1 MRKILLY
8 GLAIVL
14 FTACDQKDT
23 RYTQQSPEID
33 SVKKAI
39 ANYNSREYDLSIYAD
54 TCKTFFNTKSDPLEV
69 DEIIAYHQAN
79 DANYSSRGFLE
90 ENQEYE
96 MVVTDQGETWV
107 NAWLDWQGTLKE
119 SGKVV
124 NIPIHL
130 TYRFIDGKIVR
141 SLGFWDP
148 TEVVLGLQEIE
159 REKAM
164 STDQRMIKSTIDAIV
179 RAWNANDQNG
189 LKALMT
195 DDFVRTENGKLV
207 AESPQEYATDVISTL
222 YSGFPDFKVSL
233 TDYKVLGNK
242 ALITWRCTGTNTAE
256 FQGEITNKPITTHGT
271 SIWTIEK
278 DGRASREEAY
288 FDNLAL
294 FQQLGYSMPAPPK
307 S

>member
-1 MRKILLY
+1 MRKILLL

-33 SVKKAI
+33 IVKKAI
-39 ANYNSREYDLSIYAD
+39 ADYNTKEYDLSIYAD
-54 TCKTFFNTKSDPLEV
+54 TSKTYFNTKTNPLEV

-79 DANYSSRGFLE
+79 DANYSSRKFLDE
-90 ENQEYE
+90 DQEYE
-96 MVVTDQGETWV
+96 MVVTDDGQTWV

-141 SLGFWDP
+141 SVGFWDP

-164 STDQRMIKSTIDAIV
+164 SVDEKTIKSTIDAIV
-179 RAWNANDQNG
+179 TAWNANDQNAM
-189 LKALMT
+189 KAKMT
-195 DDFVRTENGKLV
+195 DDFVRTENGNVV
-207 AESPQEYATDVISTL
+207 AESPQEYATNVMNTFF
-222 YSGFPDFKVSL
+222 SGFPDFKVTL
-233 TDYKVLGNK
+233 NDYELIGNK
-242 ALITWRCTGTNTAE
+242 AVITWTCTGTNTGE
-256 FQGEITNKPITTHGT
+256 FQGQITNKPITTHGT

-288 FDNLAL
+288 FDNLTL